1 MKKLAGYTKD
11 IKMLQLQV
19 DALKE
24 ISREYPSAG
33 LAKLIQDT
41 QRRLEEIEQSRQVA
55 ISEYHAKIE
64 KYPALLKEI
73 FELRYIEGL
82 EFKAIAR
89 RLNYSER
96 NIYKLHKKLKE
107 LLKMWAR
114 DRPKGQG

>member
-55 ISEYHAKIE
+55 ISEYQAKIE
-64 KYPALLKEI
+64 KYPAELKGNGSNQFKKVSAEI
-73 FELRYIEGL
+73 ETPVDFS
-82 EFKAIAR
+82 KAR

-96 NIYKLHKKLKE
+96 NIYKLHKK
-107 LLKMWAR
+107 M
-114 DRPKGQG
+114 KGVAENVG